1 MTTTS
6 ETEIITVAIDIP
18 LGELPP
24 GYETQLA
31 ARGRINFGR
40 THLQVQ
46 LKQDEAEMM
55 LRLREGL
62 IDTKAMLETGQ
73 RVVSNADALRWLL
86 AQLRAS
92 ESRPQQTKAI
102 VETAMQES
110 EESSKDEE
118 QVGTSPSEDD
128 LIAEYLNKHGLDVTN
143 KEVMEVLREQGVVVQ
158 SPQVTA
164 VKKQLEEQLAE

>member
-1 MTTTS
+1 MTTTT

-55 LRLREGL
+55 LRLRQGL
-62 IDTKAMLETGQ
+62 RDSNAKLADS
-73 RVVSNADALRWLL
+73 RPVVSNADALRWLL
-86 AQLRAS
+86 SQLSTAKS
-92 ESRPQQTKAI
+92 GPSN
-102 VETAMQES
+102 VEGKVDAED
-110 EESSKDEE
+110 EPNAESSVEI
-118 QVGTSPSEDD
+118 SEDEHI
-128 LIAEYLNKHGLDVTN
+128 LAYLSAHGTDVTN
-143 KEVMEVLREQGVVVQ
+143 RSVVEGLRELGIIVQ
-158 SPQVTA
+158 SPQVTE
-164 VKKQLEEQLAE
+164 VKKALEQSRSNQ